1 MKQFIAVGFLV
12 MVFSSACAQ
21 MHEFT
26 QFDTTKGIQVYL
38 GAGAAFNNYE
48 NLNDALSA
56 HDLPTTGTAA
66 FSNILEADLR
76 MKSLLFGLSAA
87 MSYSPK
93 RNDDYNTSV
102 ASFLGG
108 LNVGYYIVN
117 NKKFHLAP
125 QVGIGIN
132 ATYVKIAR
140 KDGYSDFDEVLDN
153 GNAINLNQYTPVL
166 DMSLKFDFADFTKIK
181 TELAGIRAGYRLG
194 LDKRG
199 WGIDETAN
207 STVDGSPED
216 RLGQFYVLLH
226 IGFSAAKPVMQR

>member
-1 MKQFIAVGFLV
+1 
-12 MVFSSACAQ
+12 
-21 MHEFT
+21 
-26 QFDTTKGIQVYL
+26 
-38 GAGAAFNNYE
+38 
-48 NLNDALSA
+48 DALSA

-76 MKSLLFGLSAA
+76 MKNLLFGLSAA

-93 RNDDYNTSV
+93 KNDDYNTSV

-132 ATYVKIAR
+132 ATYIKIAR
-140 KDGYSDFDEVLDN
+140 KNGYSDFDEVLEN

-166 DMSLKFDFADFTKIK
+166 DMCLKFDFADF
-181 TELAGIRAGYRLG
+181 
-194 LDKRG
+194 
-199 WGIDETAN
+199 
-207 STVDGSPED
+207 
-216 RLGQFYVLLH
+216 
-226 IGFSAAKPVMQR
+226 

>member
-1 MKQFIAVGFLV
+1 MKKFIAVGFLA
-12 MVFSSACAQ
+12 MAFSTARAQ

-38 GAGAAFNNYE
+38 GAGAAFNDFE

-56 HDLPTTGTAA
+56 HDLPELGTAA

-87 MSYSPK
+87 MSFSPK
-93 RNDDYNTSV
+93 TKDDYNTSI
-102 ASFLGG
+102 LNMYGG

-117 NKKFHLAP
+117 TKKFHLAP

-140 KDGYSDFDEVLDN
+140 KDGYSDFDEVLEE
-153 GNAINLNQYTPVL
+153 GNSINLNQFAPVL
-166 DMSLKFDFADFTKIK
+166 DMSLI
-181 TELAGIRAGYRLG
+181 INRHHY
-194 LDKRG
+194 
-199 WGIDETAN
+199 
-207 STVDGSPED
+207 
-216 RLGQFYVLLH
+216 Y
-226 IGFSAAKPVMQR
+226 

>member
-1 MKQFIAVGFLV
+1 MKQFIAISFLAL
-12 MVFSSACAQ
+12 VFSTARAQ

-38 GAGAAFNNYE
+38 GAGAAFNDFE

-56 HDLPTTGTAA
+56 HGLPSLGTAA

-76 MKSLLFGLSAA
+76 MKSLLLGLSAA
-87 MSYSPK
+87 MSFTPK
-93 RNDDYNTSV
+93 EKDDYNTSV
-102 ASFLGG
+102 LNMYGG

-117 NKKFHLAP
+117 SKKFHLAP

-132 ATYVKIAR
+132 ASYVKIAR
-140 KDGYSDFDEVLDN
+140 KDGYSDFDEVLDD
-153 GNAINLNQYTPVL
+153 GNAINLNQFTPVL

-181 TELAGIRAGYRLG
+181 TGLAGIRAGYRLG

-199 WGIDETAN
+199 WGIDEKSN
-207 STVDGSPED
+207 STVEGSPED

-226 IGFSAAKPVMQR
+226 IGFGAAKPVMNK